1 MDAEQRGVKRAA
13 AACRADE
20 APSPDRPADATR
32 PTGAAAA
39 GEGAASATAGVAAGA
54 SAASGRKTA
63 RSLAIAMF
71 MAQVQPGEMFPL
83 HAAPSPP
90 TAPASSP
97 TAVTPTL
104 LHPHPLPPPP
114 TPPRYSRCSAILY
127 PSLHCR
133 SHSRCSAIHCLLPH
147 CRSPRHILHPH
158 RLPPL
163 RRLSQSWLPLLLPHC
178 SPPPPLRLPSSATP
192 PHPRHLH
199 LRPRHRPHHRHLL
212 TVTLACC
219 RASGWQ
225 PPPSRSSHR
234 GRPCRRLTP
243 TVGASPEPFIPHR
256 ATAVHGHRAMCHTRR
271 HTGGTMSASSH
282 GSTGAASTTATH
294 CLRAQ
299 QRCSTASATP

>member
-1 MDAEQRGVKRAA
+1 MPRPTPLTPLPAAVLPLMLLQAPVPLDVRLLRAA
-13 AACRADE
+13 GKRP
-20 APSPDRPADATR
+20 APSRSRCSWRRCSRVRCSRFTR
-32 PTGAAAA
+32 RRLQLLPPPPLP
-39 GEGAASATAGVAAGA
+39 
-54 SAASGRKTA
+54 
-63 RSLAIAMF
+63 RS
-71 MAQVQPGEMFPL
+71 
-83 HAAPSPP
+83 PSPYS
-90 TAPASSP
+90 A
-97 TAVTPTL
+97 
-104 LHPHPLPPPP
+104 HPLPPPHI
-114 TPPRYSRCSAILY
+114 PPRCSRCSAIPYL
-127 PSLHCR
+127 SLHCR
-133 SHSRCSAIHCLLPH
+133 SRPRCSAIHCLLPH
-147 CRSPRHILHPH
+147 CRSPRHFFHPH

-163 RRLSQSWLPLLLPHC
+163 RRLSQSRLPLLLPRC
-178 SPPPPLRLPSSATP
+178 SPPPPSRLPSGATP